1 MPTSPGQYT
10 SPGSIPEGPPP
21 AYDAS
26 AAATN
31 TYTTQQSS
39 GVETA
44 AQADDPFSFLATFD
58 TIFLIDDS
66 GSMAGGRWRE
76 CEQAVT
82 SITPICLAHDEDG
95 IDIYFLNH
103 PDSSEFKGIKTANDV
118 RAIFQS
124 VRPKSSTPTGTK
136 LHKILTPYLK
146 KLKDESLKESFDGT
160 FTTKPLNIIVITDG
174 SPTDEL
180 DAVIILAADK
190 LDACGAPPWQVGIQF
205 FQIGNDVSATEALR
219 ELDDNLGGRG
229 ESGGKKVRDIVDT
242 VPWTSETTGRTG
254 LNADGMLKVVLGA
267 VNRRLDK
274 KKNDESWRSMAAPSS
289 GSRLRR

>member
-1 MPTSPGQYT
+1 MQTPTNQSSNPA
-10 SPGSIPEGPPP
+10 SAPEGPPP

-26 AAATN
+26 AASTN
-31 TYTTQQSS
+31 TYPQQSNNA
-39 GVETA
+39 ETMS
-44 AQADDPFSFLATFD
+44 QADDPFSFLSTFD

-66 GSMAGGRWRE
+66 GSMAGSRWRE
-76 CEQAVT
+76 CEAAVT

-103 PDSSEFKGIKTANDV
+103 PDSSEFKGIKTASDV
-118 RAIFQS
+118 RSIFQS
-124 VRPKSSTPTGTK
+124 VRPRSSTPTGTK

-146 KLKDESLKESFDGT
+146 KLKEESTKDSFDGT
-160 FTTKPLNIIVITDG
+160 FDTKPLNIIVITDG

-190 LDACGAPPWQVGIQF
+190 LDQCGAPPWQVGIQF

-229 ESGGKKVRDIVDT
+229 DSGGKKVRDIVDT

-274 KKNDESWRSMAAPSS
+274 KKNDESWRSMSSPSS
-289 GSRLRR
+289 GSKSRR